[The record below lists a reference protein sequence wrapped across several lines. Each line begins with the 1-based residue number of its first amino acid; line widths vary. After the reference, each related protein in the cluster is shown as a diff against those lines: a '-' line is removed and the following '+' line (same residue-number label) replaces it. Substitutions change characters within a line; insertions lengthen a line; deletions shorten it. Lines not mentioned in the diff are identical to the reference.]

1 MSPIFR
7 RPVPNTIA
15 LGGVATGIIKAQE
28 AASAVVT
35 RRPEASILSA
45 SAEAEMSGI
54 IVAAS
59 AVFEVTSVAKVTR
72 VATPAIMETSP
83 RLPRA
88 VA

>member
-1 MSPIFR
+1 M
-7 RPVPNTIA
+7 
-15 LGGVATGIIKAQE
+15 
-28 AASAVVT
+28 
-35 RRPEASILSA
+35 SA